1 MALGKGLKA
10 LIREEPENLSSADG
24 RMVLTI
30 SIDRLFPN
38 PDQPRVHFDQT
49 ALEEL
54 AASIREHGVIS
65 PLVVRQTDE
74 GYLIIAGERRWRA
87 SRIAGLTEVPVLV
100 ENIPDDKILEIAL
113 IENVQREDLNVIEE
127 ACAFQN
133 LIDHFGY
140 TPAQLAE
147 KIGKS
152 RAAVANVLRL
162 NALPDEIQQMVRA
175 GSLSY
180 GHARALLGIEDPKTA
195 LALAEAAS
203 DGKMS
208 VRQLEKKA
216 AALKNPKPETEVR
229 ENPYVRD
236 LEDRLSGYLDAPV
249 ILKQKKNKGKIEIP
263 YGSLDELDRILSLI
277 GLNRQEEE

>member
-100 ENIPDDKILEIAL
+100 ETFPMTRFL
-113 IENVQREDLNVIEE
+113 R
-127 ACAFQN
+127 
-133 LIDHFGY
+133 
-140 TPAQLAE
+140 
-147 KIGKS
+147 S
-152 RAAVANVLRL
+152 R
-162 NALPDEIQQMVRA
+162 
-175 GSLSY
+175 
-180 GHARALLGIEDPKTA
+180 
-195 LALAEAAS
+195 
-203 DGKMS
+203 
-208 VRQLEKKA
+208 
-216 AALKNPKPETEVR
+216 
-229 ENPYVRD
+229 
-236 LEDRLSGYLDAPV
+236 
-249 ILKQKKNKGKIEIP
+249 
-263 YGSLDELDRILSLI
+263 
-277 GLNRQEEE
+277 